1 MIARSQVLNN
11 TSRGVIYVSV
21 WVVIWGTAS
30 SIVDWLLLH
39 ADLYQEGSFGQA
51 ATFTGYG
58 AAASV
63 LAVRLSS
70 RFLFNPQVD
79 DEGSDSNQFPD

>member
-1 MIARSQVLNN
+1 M
-11 TSRGVIYVSV
+11 IYVAV

-30 SIVDWLLLH
+30 SLVDWLLLH

-51 ATFTGYG
+51 ATFVGYG

-70 RFLFNPQVD
+70 RFLFKIQAAED
-79 DEGSDSNQFPD
+79 GADPDQSSS

>member
-1 MIARSQVLNN
+1 MNN

-30 SIVDWLLLH
+30 SLVDWLLLH

-51 ATFTGYG
+51 ATFIGYG

-70 RFLFNPQVD
+70 RFLFKIQSAED
-79 DEGSDSNQFPD
+79 GADADQSSR

>member
-1 MIARSQVLNN
+1 M
-11 TSRGVIYVSV
+11 IYVST

-30 SIVDWLLLH
+30 SLVDWLLLN

-51 ATFTGYG
+51 ATFIGYG

-63 LAVRLSS
+63 LGVRLSGRVLS
-70 RFLFNPQVD
+70 GNSNAEDDSKVD
-79 DEGSDSNQFPD
+79 QSAD

>member
-1 MIARSQVLNN
+1 M
-11 TSRGVIYVSV
+11 IYVSV

-30 SIVDWLLLH
+30 SLVDWLLLN

-51 ATFTGYG
+51 STFIGYG

-63 LAVRLSS
+63 LGVKLSN
-70 RFLFNPQVD
+70 RFLFKNQIPDQGPD
-79 DEGSDSNQFPD
+79 ADPNSDQSADSPGDL

>member
-1 MIARSQVLNN
+1 
-11 TSRGVIYVSV
+11 
-21 WVVIWGTAS
+21 
-30 SIVDWLLLH
+30 VDWLLLH

-51 ATFTGYG
+51 ATFIGYG

-70 RFLFNPQVD
+70 RFLFKIQAAEQSAD
-79 DEGSDSNQFPD
+79 SDQSAS

>member
-1 MIARSQVLNN
+1 M
-11 TSRGVIYVSV
+11 IYVSV

-30 SIVDWLLLH
+30 SLVDWLLLQ

-51 ATFTGYG
+51 ATFIGYG

-70 RFLFNPQVD
+70 RFLFKTEVAEESVD
-79 DEGSDSNQFPD
+79 SDQSGS

>member
-1 MIARSQVLNN
+1 M
-11 TSRGVIYVSV
+11 
-21 WVVIWGTAS
+21 
-30 SIVDWLLLH
+30 VDWLLLH

-51 ATFTGYG
+51 ATFIGYG

-70 RFLFNPQVD
+70 RFLCKDYVSISFVTCCR
-79 DEGSDSNQFPD
+79 SDGLQIAE

>member
-1 MIARSQVLNN
+1 M
-11 TSRGVIYVSV
+11 IYVSV

-30 SIVDWLLLH
+30 SLVDWLLLH
-39 ADLYQEGSFGQA
+39 ADLYKEGSFGQA
-51 ATFTGYG
+51 ATFIGYG

-70 RFLFNPQVD
+70 RFLFKIEAAEQGAD
-79 DEGSDSNQFPD
+79 SDQSAS

>member
-1 MIARSQVLNN
+1 M
-11 TSRGVIYVSV
+11 IYVST

-30 SIVDWLLLH
+30 SLVDWLLLN

-51 ATFTGYG
+51 ATFIGYG

-63 LAVRLSS
+63 LAVKLST
-70 RFLFNPQVD
+70 RFLFNGNSAQ
-79 DEGSDSNQFPD
+79 DSSNADQSGD

>member
-1 MIARSQVLNN
+1 
-11 TSRGVIYVSV
+11 VIYVSV

-30 SIVDWLLLH
+30 SMVDWLLLH
-39 ADLYQEGSFGQA
+39 ADLYQEGSFGQI
-51 ATFTGYG
+51 ATFIGYG

-70 RFLFNPQVD
+70 RFLFKTQAAQESAD
-79 DEGSDSNQFPD
+79 RDQSCS

>member
-1 MIARSQVLNN
+1 M
-11 TSRGVIYVSV
+11 IYVSA

-30 SIVDWLLLH
+30 SLVDWLLLN

-51 ATFTGYG
+51 STFIGYG

-63 LAVRLSS
+63 LAVKLSN
-70 RFLFNPQVD
+70 RFLFNTQSVD
-79 DEGSDSNQFPD
+79 LEPDTDSSTDQSADESGDL

>member
-1 MIARSQVLNN
+1 M
-11 TSRGVIYVSV
+11 IYVST

-30 SIVDWLLLH
+30 SLVDWLLLN

-51 ATFTGYG
+51 ATFIGYG

-63 LAVRLSS
+63 LGVRLSS
-70 RFLFNPQVD
+70 RFLFNNNAKD
-79 DEGSDSNQFPD
+79 DSNADQSGD

>member
-1 MIARSQVLNN
+1 M
-11 TSRGVIYVSV
+11 IYVSV

-30 SIVDWLLLH
+30 SLVDWLLLH

-51 ATFTGYG
+51 ATFIGYG

-70 RFLFNPQVD
+70 RFLFKAEVAEESAD
-79 DEGSDSNQFPD
+79 SDQSAS

>member
-1 MIARSQVLNN
+1 M
-11 TSRGVIYVSV
+11 IYVSV

-51 ATFTGYG
+51 ATFAGYG

-63 LAVRLSS
+63 LGVRLSG
-70 RFLFNPQVD
+70 RFLFGNSNAEDDSKVD
-79 DEGSDSNQFPD
+79 QSAD

>member
-1 MIARSQVLNN
+1 M
-11 TSRGVIYVSV
+11 IYVSV

-30 SIVDWLLLH
+30 SLVDWLLLH
-39 ADLYQEGSFGQA
+39 ADLSQEGSFGQA
-51 ATFTGYG
+51 ATFIGYG

-70 RFLFNPQVD
+70 RFLFKIEVAEQGAD
-79 DEGSDSNQFPD
+79 SDQSAS

>member
-1 MIARSQVLNN
+1 
-11 TSRGVIYVSV
+11 VIYVSV

-30 SIVDWLLLH
+30 SLVDWLLLQ

-51 ATFTGYG
+51 ATFIGYG

-70 RFLFNPQVD
+70 RFLFKTEVAEESVD
-79 DEGSDSNQFPD
+79 SDQSGS